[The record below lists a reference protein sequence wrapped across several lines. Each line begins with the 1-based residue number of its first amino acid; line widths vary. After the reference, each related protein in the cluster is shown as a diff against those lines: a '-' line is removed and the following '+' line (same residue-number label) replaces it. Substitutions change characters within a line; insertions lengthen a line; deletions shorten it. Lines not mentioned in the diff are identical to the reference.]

1 MSEPGMPR
9 KARPA
14 TDAPASQALQQLRS
28 QPALA
33 SGAPLS
39 PARKRFDRLLRDL
52 ERHRG
57 ELQAWQVA
65 LTQWRERYHSELQP
79 LLDHRRAADIALVE
93 ELDRAHATVKLG
105 KADRE
110 FLSELLCDIAGPL
123 IEAGHDALRPIYDR
137 HSAVGYDQDVSES
150 DALIKQILGQA
161 YGLDADELD
170 GVDSPEELYA
180 RVSERLEQE
189 HAQQQQRHTQRRKRA
204 EKKAG
209 VESTEPPPL
218 RELYRKLAGNLHP
231 DRAKDADDHASRTL
245 LMQRLNA
252 AYKAGDLL
260 GLLELQAEIGLLDAQ
275 GVNAMSA
282 ARLQDYNRELD
293 RQCKDLQQQVLQQ
306 SENFCAEYGLDLQSR
321 PKPERLSRLMAQLKR
336 EIEDEVIHARHDL
349 RELQDPQSLKR
360 WLKLQRA
367 MASMPDAPW
376 F

>member
-1 MSEPGMPR
+1 MAR
-9 KARPA
+9 KSQAQ
-14 TDAPASQALQQLRS
+14 TETPASPALQQLRS
-28 QPALA
+28 QPAQA
-33 SGAPLS
+33 AAQPLS

-52 ERHRG
+52 ERHRN
-57 ELQAWQVA
+57 ELQAWQTA
-65 LTQWRERYHSELQP
+65 LTRWRERYHTELQP
-79 LLDHRRAADIALVE
+79 LLDHRRAADVALVE

-123 IEAGHDALRPIYDR
+123 IEAGHEALRPIYDR
-137 HSAVGYDQDVSES
+137 HSVMGYDQEVSES
-150 DALIKQILGQA
+150 DALMKQILGQA

-170 GVDSPEELYA
+170 GIDSPEELFE

-189 HAQQQQRHTQRRKRA
+189 HAQQQQRNAQRRKRA
-204 EKKAG
+204 EKKAVAG
-209 VESTEPPPL
+209 NAEPPPL

-231 DRAKDADDHASRTL
+231 DRAKDPDDHASRTI

-275 GVNAMSA
+275 GMDAMSA

-293 RQCKDLQQQVLQQ
+293 RQCKELQQQVQEQ
-306 SENFCAEYGLDLQSR
+306 SENFCAEYALDLPSR
-321 PKPERLSRLMAQLKR
+321 LKPERLGKLMAQLKR
-336 EIEDEVIHARHDL
+336 DVEDDLMEARQGL
-349 RELQDPQSLKR
+349 RELADPQSLKR

-367 MASMPDAPW
+367 MSSAQDAPW